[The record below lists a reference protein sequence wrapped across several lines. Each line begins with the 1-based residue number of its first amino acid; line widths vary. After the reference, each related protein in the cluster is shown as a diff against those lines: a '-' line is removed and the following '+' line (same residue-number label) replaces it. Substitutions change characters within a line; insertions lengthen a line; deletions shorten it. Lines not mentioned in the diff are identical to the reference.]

1 VQAVYIYGIVGFPPE
16 FPCRIQ
22 GLGGNPV
29 RLLPQGDLAAVVS
42 PSPLSPWPLDE
53 AHLSLHE
60 TVVEEVMGTRPILP
74 VRFNTVLRTEEAVMA
89 LLTERAQAFRSA
101 LERVAGKVE
110 MGLRILWQPAVEP
123 EVSPDQELEER
134 GPGAEYLHRRLR
146 EERRRSRVRAE
157 GERLIQDLQAPFH
170 SLAVESCL
178 HPFPT
183 RRFLLTAAYLVER
196 DRMDTF
202 RKRVA
207 TVREDFPHLHF
218 LLTGPWPPYHFV
230 NGTEDKKP

>member
-22 GLGGNPV
+22 GFGGNPV

-42 PSPLSPWPLDE
+42 PSPLSPWPLE
-53 AHLSLHE
+53 ETHLSLHE
-60 TVVEEVMGTRPILP
+60 AVVEAVMDTRPILP

-110 MGLRILWQPAVEP
+110 MGLRILWQPAVEA
-123 EVSPDQELEER
+123 EVSPDEEIEAGGPGTEYLYRRLKEER
-134 GPGAEYLHRRLR
+134 S
-146 EERRRSRVRAE
+146 RSRVRAE

-170 SLAVESCL
+170 SLAVQHCL
-178 HPFPT
+178 SPFPT
-183 RRFLLTAAYLVER
+183 TRLLLSAAYLVDR
-196 DRMDTF
+196 DRVEAF

-207 TVREDFPHLHF
+207 SVREDFPHLHF

-230 NGTEDKKP
+230 NGTEDKQR

>member
-1 VQAVYIYGIVGFPPE
+1 MQAVYIYGIVGFPPE
-16 FPCRIQ
+16 LPCRIQ
-22 GLGGNPV
+22 GLGGSPV

-42 PSPLSPWPLDE
+42 PSPLSPWPTDE
-53 AHLSLHE
+53 VHLTLHE
-60 TVVEEVMGTRPILP
+60 AVVEELMGTRPILP
-74 VRFNTVLRTEEAVMA
+74 VRFNTVLRTEEAVLT

-123 EVSPDQELEER
+123 EVSADQEGQEW
-134 GPGAEYLHRRLR
+134 GPGAQYLYRRLA
-146 EERRRSRVRAE
+146 EERHRSRVRAE
-157 GERLIQDLQAPFH
+157 GERLIQDLQAPLL

-178 HPFPT
+178 QPFPT
-183 RRFLLTAAYLVER
+183 ERLLLAAAYLVER
-196 DRMDTF
+196 DRVDTF

-207 TVREDFPHLHF
+207 NVREDFPHLHF

-230 NGTEDKKP
+230 NGTEDKKR